1 MSEPQAPPRVVAFDL
16 MDTVVR
22 DPFREALEAATGL
35 PVQELFRRKGSSGWP
50 AFERGE
56 LTEDEYWQDFVD
68 AGIAF
73 DPEAFHRA
81 RTVGYRWVAGM
92 RELLDDLAGAVMR
105 IVASNYPVWIDELA
119 DGMLL
124 GRFERVLAS
133 YHLGARKP
141 ETSFF
146 ERFLVQIGA
155 EAHEVLFVDDRPV
168 NVDGAHRAG
177 LRAHRF
183 VDAADLRAR
192 LVAEGVQIAVAPGGQ
207 PEDGSGT

>member
-1 MSEPQAPPRVVAFDL
+1 MSESPSPPRVIAFDL

-22 DPFREALEAATGL
+22 DPFREALEAGAGMS
-35 PVQELFRRKGSSGWP
+35 VEELFRRKSTSVWP

-56 LTEDEYWQDFVD
+56 LTEAEYWQHFTDV
-68 AGIAF
+68 GIDF

-81 RTVGYRWVAGM
+81 RTQGYRWLDGM
-92 RELLDDLAGAVMR
+92 RELLDELEGVVQR
-105 IVASNYPVWIDELA
+105 IVASNYPVWIDDLA

-133 YHLGARKP
+133 HHLGARKP
-141 ETSFF
+141 EPSFF
-146 ERFLVQIGA
+146 ARFLEQIAVGA
-155 EAHEVLFVDDRPV
+155 EDVLFVDDRPV
-168 NVDGAHRAG
+168 NVEGAREAG

-192 LVAEGVQIAVAPGGQ
+192 LAAEGVPVAVEPRGQ
-207 PEDGSGT
+207 AAEGSGT